1 MNKLTLRAILIAAV
15 LATVTF
21 AQMGGGTGNG
31 MGNGTGNGMMGPGN
45 STPTGTNG
53 MGQGM
58 VNGMGS
64 SMGMSGAMGSR
75 EMMDGPTVGTDGTV
89 YVVRLASTSTSTGQ
103 GMMQSTTGS
112 SKYELVAISPVNG
125 STKWKLEI
133 TGTMV
138 SEPVLGKDG
147 KIFLAASDFVM
158 NGQSQS
164 GGGMMNSGSSTTTT
178 GRSRLLIVTAY
189 PTTATVSNTIAV
201 DSDVLSA
208 PRTADDSGS
217 YVVYATGFEMGTDSD
232 AIASGTKTLYAF
244 TPGGQIK
251 FSVKTNQP

>member
-1 MNKLTLRAILIAAV
+1 MNKLSLRALLLAAV

-21 AQMGGGTGNG
+21 AQMGGGMGNG

-58 VNGMGS
+58 ANGMGS
-64 SMGMSGAMGSR
+64 PMGMSGAMGSR
-75 EMMDGPTVGTDGTV
+75 EMMDGPTVGPDGTV
-89 YVVRLASTSTSTGQ
+89 YLVRRASTSTSSGQ

-125 STKWKLEI
+125 AAKWKLEV

-158 NGQSQS
+158 NGQNQS
-164 GGGMMNSGSSTTTT
+164 GGMMNPGSSTAAT
-178 GRSRLLIVTAY
+178 GKSRLLTVTAY
-189 PTTATVSNTIAV
+189 PTTATISNTITV

-244 TPGGQIK
+244 TPSGQIK
-251 FSVKTNQP
+251 FSVKINLP

>member
-1 MNKLTLRAILIAAV
+1 MNKLSLRAILIAAV

-21 AQMGGGTGNG
+21 AQMGGGMGNG

-58 VNGMGS
+58 ANGMGS
-64 SMGMSGAMGSR
+64 AMGMSGAMGSR

-89 YVVRLASTSTSTGQ
+89 YVVRLASTSTSSQ
-103 GMMQSTTGS
+103 GMMSSPTGS

-125 STKWKLEI
+125 SAKWKLEI

-164 GGGMMNSGSSTTTT
+164 GGGMMNSGSSTTTS

>member
-1 MNKLTLRAILIAAV
+1 MNKLSLRAILIAAV
-15 LATVTF
+15 LATVTL
-21 AQMGGGTGNG
+21 AQMGGGMGNG

-58 VNGMGS
+58 ASGMGS
-64 SMGMSGAMGSR
+64 AMGMSGAMGSR

-103 GMMQSTTGS
+103 GMMQSTSGP

-133 TGTMV
+133 AGTMV

-147 KIFLAASDFVM
+147 KIFLTASDFAM

-164 GGGMMNSGSSTTTT
+164 GGMMNSGSSTATT
-178 GRSRLLIVTAY
+178 GKSRLLIVTAY
-189 PTTATVSNTIAV
+189 PTTATISSTIAV

-208 PRTADDSGS
+208 PRIADDSGS

>member
-1 MNKLTLRAILIAAV
+1 MNKLSLRAFMLTVV

-21 AQMGGGTGNG
+21 AQMGGG

-45 STPTGTNG
+45 STPSGTTG
-53 MGQGM
+53 MSQGM
-58 VNGMGS
+58 ANGMGS
-64 SMGMSGAMGSR
+64 AMGMSGAMGSR

-89 YVVRLASTSTSTGQ
+89 YVVRLASTSTSSQ
-103 GMMQSTTGS
+103 GMMSSPTGS

-147 KIFLAASDFVM
+147 KIFLTASDFLM
-158 NGQSQS
+158 NGQGQFD
-164 GGGMMNSGSSTTTT
+164 GMMNSGSSTTTT
-178 GRSRLLIVTAY
+178 GKSRLLIVTAY
-189 PTTATVSNTIAV
+189 PTTATISSTITV

-217 YVVYATGFEMGTDSD
+217 YVVYATGFEMGNDSD
-232 AIASGTKTLYAF
+232 AIASGTKMLYAF
-244 TPGGQIK
+244 TPSGQIR
-251 FSVKTNQP
+251 FSVKINQP

>member
-1 MNKLTLRAILIAAV
+1 MNKLSLRTMLLAAA
-15 LATVTF
+15 LATVTS
-21 AQMGGGTGNG
+21 AQMGGG
-31 MGNGTGNGMMGPGN
+31 MGNGGGNGMMGPGN
-45 STPTGTNG
+45 STPTGTNA

-58 VNGMGS
+58 ANGMGS
-64 SMGMSGAMGSR
+64 AMGMSGAMGSR
-75 EMMDGPTVGTDGTV
+75 EMMDGPTIGPDGTV
-89 YVVRLASTSTSTGQ
+89 YVVRRASTSTSSGQ

-125 STKWKLEI
+125 AAKWKLEI
-133 TGTMV
+133 TATMV

-164 GGGMMNSGSSTTTT
+164 GGGMMNPGSSTATT
-178 GRSRLLIVTAY
+178 GKSRLLTVTAY
-189 PTTATVSNTIAV
+189 PTTATISNTITV

-244 TPGGQIK
+244 TPSGQIK
-251 FSVKTNQP
+251 FSVKINQP